1 MSRIQLVLQ
10 DGFEDDTVVVSADGQ
25 ELLHWEGVTTRT
37 QISHAGDTEVEVPE
51 GMVTLEVDVP
61 TQGVSD
67 RVEIDAAA
75 TPVVGLSVR
84 DGRIAPIFPEHAGRA

>member
-1 MSRIQLVLQ
+1 VSRIQLVLQ
-10 DGFEDDTVVVSADGQ
+10 DGFEGDTVVVRADGR
-25 ELLHWEGVTTRT
+25 ELLHWDDVTTRT
-37 QISHAGDTEVEVPE
+37 QISHAGDTEVDVPE
-51 GMVTLEVDVP
+51 GRVTLEVDVP

-67 RVEIDAAA
+67 RVEIDAAS